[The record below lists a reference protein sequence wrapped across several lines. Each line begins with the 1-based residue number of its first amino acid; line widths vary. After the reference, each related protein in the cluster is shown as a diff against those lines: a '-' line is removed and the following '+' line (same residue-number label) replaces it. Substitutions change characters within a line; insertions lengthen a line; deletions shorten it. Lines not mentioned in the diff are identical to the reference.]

1 MPWRW
6 GDYDK
11 KRLKTPYK
19 TRVSVVDRVG
29 YTRPMRSRNLIRL
42 EWISLVYLAL
52 FVFAVLSP
60 SLVTK
65 NYLGLDERHV
75 EEVLIF
81 LFGIVGL
88 GTFSIYQ
95 RLMEKKEKEHE
106 SAKMDYERAKR
117 ELVESY
123 SYIGSINRKIEVL
136 KKLAN
141 ETSLT
146 IVERDKR
153 AKDLYSSLVA
163 SAATSVGSPIAT
175 LRVLHLERLRTEL
188 EVHHTPTGDP
198 IRISN
203 KELKK
208 LHDTGAAHAFLPS
221 ENGGEILV
229 VPSGRSDR
237 PIRAFICVTTDP
249 SIPTSEIDTSLLGV
263 FANQAELLHYSEA
276 REEPPDQ
283 DPKEP
288 LDLVRS
294 AQRQVIGEVR

>member
-1 MPWRW
+1 MSRGWYF
-6 GDYDK
+6 DFV
-11 KRLKTPYK
+11 KTPLSEFFFFLMS
-19 TRVSVVDRVG
+19 RV
-29 YTRPMRSRNLIRL
+29 YTRAMRSRSLIRL
-42 EWISLVYLAL
+42 EWISLVYLSL

-60 SLVTK
+60 SLVTR
-65 NYLGLDERHV
+65 NYFGLDERHV
-75 EEVLIF
+75 EEFLIF

-88 GTFSIYQ
+88 GTFSLYQ
-95 RLMEKKEKEHE
+95 RIMEKKEKEHE

-117 ELVESY
+117 ELLESY

-163 SAATSVGSPIAT
+163 SAATSVGSPVAV
-175 LRVLHLERLRTEL
+175 LRVVHLEKLRTEL
-188 EVHHTPTGDP
+188 EVHHAPVGTS
-198 IRISN
+198 IKISN

-208 LHDTGAAHAFLPS
+208 LHDAGAAHAFLSS
-221 ENGGEILV
+221 EDGGEILA

-237 PIRAFICVTTDP
+237 PVRAFICVTTDP
-249 SIPTSEIDTSLLGV
+249 SMPTSEIDTSLLGV
-263 FANQAELLHYSEA
+263 FANQAELLHHAEI
-276 REEPPDQ
+276 REEAQDQ
-283 DPKEP
+283 DPKGP
-288 LDLVRS
+288 LDLVRD